1 MKVSVLGAAGGIGQP
16 LALLLKNQ
24 LPAGSELALY
34 DVNPMVPGVAVDLS
48 HIPTPVKVTG
58 HAADDLEAAVANADI
73 IVIPAGVPRKPGMT
87 RDDLFNVNAGIIK
100 KLVETGA
107 RIAPKACYAIITNP
121 VNSTVPIAAETLKK
135 AGVYDPRRVFGVTML
150 DVIRSSTFVG
160 ALRGRDPAEFDVTV
174 IGGHSGNTILPLLS
188 QLDVEFSDAELD
200 MLIPKIQ
207 NAGTEVVEAKAGGGS
222 ATLSMADAGTRFTL
236 ALARGLAGDENVQCC
251 YVAVEGQDTAYFA
264 QPVRLGP
271 NGVEE
276 VLSYGTLSAR
286 EQKLRD
292 EMLDTLKG
300 NIDKGIAFVND

>member
-34 DVNPMVPGVAVDLS
+34 DVNPVVPGVAVDLS

-58 HAADDLEAAVANADI
+58 HGADDLEAAVADADI

-87 RDDLFNVNAGIIK
+87 RDDLFNVNAGIVRT
-100 KLVETGA
+100 LVETGA
-107 RIAPKACYAIITNP
+107 KAAPNACYAIITNP

-135 AGVYDPRRVFGVTML
+135 AGVYDPRKVFGVTML
-150 DVIRSSTFVG
+150 DVIRSNTFVG
-160 ALRGRDPAEFDVTV
+160 ELKGRDPREVNVTV

-222 ATLSMADAGTRFTL
+222 ATLSMADAGARFTL
-236 ALARGLAGDENVQCC
+236 ALAEGLAGGSRTECC
-251 YVAVEGQDTAYFA
+251 YVAVEDGPAAYFA

-271 NGVEE
+271 NGAEE
-276 VLSYGTLSAR
+276 ILSYGELSAR
-286 EQKLRD
+286 EEGLK
-292 EMLDTLKG
+292 EAMLDELKG
-300 NIDKGIAFVND
+300 NIDKGIDFANG